1 MVLALIIAAVLVCLL
16 GAVYFGRKAKGKILD
31 EDTKSY
37 NTSKV
42 LEALVNTNSELYK
55 FIKKCVHESVDT
67 ALMNGGHDY
76 NFFKDN
82 MAETIIAI
90 LDHDIQEHGAGWM
103 HTEVEP
109 IITQENLA
117 IAVRSIMNMPEID
130 SEIAR
135 LFVDKIT
142 ANISEAESH
151 EKNALEMNKEFD
163 EAPGRDEEL
172 HPRIPT
178 PGEDSEDDS
187 DEMSIEAL
195 ASTGTVEDV

>member
-1 MVLALIIAAVLVCLL
+1 MVIAIVVALVILL
-16 GAVYFGRKAKGKILD
+16 GAVYFGKRSKDKILD

-55 FIKKCVHESVDT
+55 FIKGCVHESVDT
-67 ALMNGGHDY
+67 ALMNGGYDY
-76 NFFKDN
+76 SFFKDN
-82 MAETIIAI
+82 MAKSIISI
-90 LDHDIQEHGAGWM
+90 LDNDIQEHGAGWM

-117 IAVRSIMNMPEID
+117 IAVKSIMNMPEID

-151 EKNALEMNKEFD
+151 EKNALEMSKEFD

-178 PGEDSEDDS
+178 PGEDSEDNS

>member
-1 MVLALIIAAVLVCLL
+1 MVIAIIVALVILL
-16 GAVYFGRKAKGKILD
+16 GAVYFGKRSKDKILD
-31 EDTKSY
+31 EDAKAQ

-42 LEALVNTNSELYK
+42 IDALVNTNSELYK
-55 FIKKCVHESVDT
+55 FIKGCVHESVDT
-67 ALMNGGHDY
+67 ALMNGGYDY

-82 MAETIIAI
+82 MAEYIISI
-90 LDHDIQEHGAGWM
+90 LDYDIQEHGAGWM

-195 ASTGTVEDV
+195 ASTGTVEDM

>member
-1 MVLALIIAAVLVCLL
+1 MVIAIIVALVILL
-16 GAVYFGRKAKGKILD
+16 GAVYFGKRSKDKILD

-55 FIKKCVHESVDT
+55 FIKNRVHESVDT
-67 ALMNGGHDY
+67 ALINGGYDY

-82 MAETIIAI
+82 MAESIISI
-90 LDHDIQEHGAGWM
+90 LDHDIKEHGAGWM

-117 IAVRSIMNMPEID
+117 IAVRSIMNMPEIN
-130 SEIAR
+130 SEIER

-142 ANISEAESH
+142 ANIFEAESH

-163 EAPGRDEEL
+163 KAPGRDEEL
-172 HPRIPT
+172 HPRITT

-195 ASTGTVEDV
+195 ASTGTVEDM

>member
-1 MVLALIIAAVLVCLL
+1 MVIAIIVALVILL
-16 GAVYFGRKAKGKILD
+16 GAVYFGKMSKDKILD

-67 ALMNGGHDY
+67 ALINGGHDY

-82 MAETIIAI
+82 MAESIIST

-163 EAPGRDEEL
+163 KAPGRDEEL

-195 ASTGTVEDV
+195 SSTGTVEDM

>member
-1 MVLALIIAAVLVCLL
+1 MVIAIIVAMVILL
-16 GAVYFGRKAKGKILD
+16 GAVYFGKRSKDKILD

-37 NTSKV
+37 KTSKV
-42 LEALVNTNSELYK
+42 IEALVNTNSELYK
-55 FIKKCVHESVDT
+55 FIKECVHESVDT

-82 MAETIIAI
+82 MAESIISI
-90 LDHDIQEHGAGWM
+90 LDDDIKEHGAGWM

-163 EAPGRDEEL
+163 NAPGRDEEL

-178 PGEDSEDDS
+178 HGEDSEDDS

>member
-1 MVLALIIAAVLVCLL
+1 MIIAIIVALVILL
-16 GAVYFGRKAKGKILD
+16 GAVYFGRKSKGKILD
-31 EDTKSY
+31 EDTKAQ

-42 LEALVNTNSELYK
+42 LETLVNRNSELYK
-55 FIKKCVHESVDT
+55 FIKNRVHESADT
-67 ALMNGGHDY
+67 ALMNGGYDY

-82 MAETIIAI
+82 MAESIISI
-90 LDHDIQEHGAGWM
+90 LDNDIQEHGAGWM
-103 HTEVEP
+103 HTEVES

-130 SEIAR
+130 SEIAK

-163 EAPGRDEEL
+163 KAPGRDEEL

-178 PGEDSEDDS
+178 PGEDSEDNS

-195 ASTGTVEDV
+195 ASTGTVEDVRN

>member
-1 MVLALIIAAVLVCLL
+1 
-16 GAVYFGRKAKGKILD
+16 
-31 EDTKSY
+31 
-37 NTSKV
+37 
-42 LEALVNTNSELYK
+42 
-55 FIKKCVHESVDT
+55 
-67 ALMNGGHDY
+67 MNGGHDY

-103 HTEVEP
+103 HTEVES
-109 IITQENLA
+109 IITQDNLA

-195 ASTGTVEDV
+195 ASAGTVEDV

>member
-1 MVLALIIAAVLVCLL
+1 MVIAIIVTLVILL
-16 GAVYFGRKAKGKILD
+16 GAVYFGKRSKDKILD

-55 FIKKCVHESVDT
+55 FIKGCVHESVDT
-67 ALMNGGHDY
+67 ALMNGGYDY
-76 NFFKDN
+76 SFFKDN
-82 MAETIIAI
+82 MAKSIISI

-109 IITQENLA
+109 IITQDNLA

-178 PGEDSEDDS
+178 PGEYSEDDS

>member
-1 MVLALIIAAVLVCLL
+1 MVLTLIIAAALVCLL
-16 GAVYFGRKAKGKILD
+16 GAVYFGRKAKGKIMD

-37 NTSKV
+37 NASKV

-55 FIKKCVHESVDT
+55 FIKGCVHESVDT

-103 HTEVEP
+103 NTEVDP

-151 EKNALEMNKEFD
+151 EKNALEMNKEFN

-178 PGEDSEDDS
+178 PGEDSEDNS

>member
-1 MVLALIIAAVLVCLL
+1 MVLTLIIVAALVCLL
-16 GAVYFGRKAKGKILD
+16 CAVYFGRKAKGKILD
-31 EDTKSY
+31 EDTKAQ

-42 LEALVNTNSELYK
+42 LDALVNTNSELYK
-55 FIKKCVHESVDT
+55 FIKGCVHESVDT
-67 ALMNGGHDY
+67 ALMNGGYDY
-76 NFFKDN
+76 SFFKDN
-82 MAETIIAI
+82 MAKSIFSI

>member
-1 MVLALIIAAVLVCLL
+1 MVIAIIVALVILL
-16 GAVYFGRKAKGKILD
+16 GAIYFGKRSKDKILD

-55 FIKKCVHESVDT
+55 FIKGCVHESVDT
-67 ALMNGGHDY
+67 ALMNGGCDY
-76 NFFKDN
+76 SFFKDN
-82 MAETIIAI
+82 MAESIFSI

-109 IITQENLA
+109 IITQDNLA

-178 PGEDSEDDS
+178 PGEDSEYDS

>member
-1 MVLALIIAAVLVCLL
+1 MVIAIIVALVILL
-16 GAVYFGRKAKGKILD
+16 GAVYFGKKSKDKILD
-31 EDTKSY
+31 EDEKVQ

-42 LEALVNTNSELYK
+42 IDALVNTNSELYK

-67 ALMNGGHDY
+67 ALMNGGYDY

-82 MAETIIAI
+82 MAESIFSI

-109 IITQENLA
+109 NITQENLA

-130 SEIAR
+130 SEIAK

-151 EKNALEMNKEFD
+151 EKNALEMNKEFN

-195 ASTGTVEDV
+195 ASTGTVEDM

>member
-1 MVLALIIAAVLVCLL
+1 MVLALIIAAALVCLL
-16 GAVYFGRKAKGKILD
+16 GAVYFRKKAKDKILD
-31 EDTKSY
+31 EDTAKF

-55 FIKKCVHESVDT
+55 FIKDCVHESVDT
-67 ALMNGGHDY
+67 ALMNGGYDY
-76 NFFKDN
+76 SFFKDN
-82 MAETIIAI
+82 MAKSIISI
-90 LDHDIQEHGAGWM
+90 LDNDIQEHGAGWM

-117 IAVRSIMNMPEID
+117 ISVRSIMNMPEID

-163 EAPGRDEEL
+163 NAPGRDEEL

-187 DEMSIEAL
+187 YEMSIEAL

>member
-1 MVLALIIAAVLVCLL
+1 MVIAIIIALVILL
-16 GAVYFGRKAKGKILD
+16 GAVYFGKKSKDKILD
-31 EDTKSY
+31 EDDKVQ

-42 LEALVNTNSELYK
+42 IDALVNTNSELYK
-55 FIKKCVHESVDT
+55 FIKECVHESVDT
-67 ALMNGGHDY
+67 ALMNGGYDY

-82 MAETIIAI
+82 MAEYIISI
-90 LDHDIQEHGAGWM
+90 LDDDIKEHGAGWM
-103 HTEVEP
+103 HTEVES

-130 SEIAR
+130 SEITR

-187 DEMSIEAL
+187 AEMSIEAL

>member
-1 MVLALIIAAVLVCLL
+1 MVLTLIIAAALVCLL
-16 GAVYFGRKAKGKILD
+16 GAVYFGKKAKYKILD
-31 EDTKSY
+31 EDTVKF

-42 LEALVNTNSELYK
+42 LDALVNTNSELYK

-67 ALMNGGHDY
+67 ALMNGGYDY

-82 MAETIIAI
+82 MAEAIISI

-135 LFVDKIT
+135 LFVDKII

>member
-1 MVLALIIAAVLVCLL
+1 MVLAIVVALVILL
-16 GAVYFGRKAKGKILD
+16 GAVYFGKKSKGKILD
-31 EDTKSY
+31 EDTKAQ

-55 FIKKCVHESVDT
+55 FIKECVHESVDT
-67 ALMNGGHDY
+67 ALMNGGYDY
-76 NFFKDN
+76 SFFKDN
-82 MAETIIAI
+82 MAKSIFSI

-109 IITQENLA
+109 IITQENLD

-178 PGEDSEDDS
+178 PGEDREDDS

>member
-16 GAVYFGRKAKGKILD
+16 GAVYFGKKAKDKILD

-55 FIKKCVHESVDT
+55 FIKGCVHESVDT
-67 ALMNGGHDY
+67 ALMNGGYDY
-76 NFFKDN
+76 SFFKDN
-82 MAETIIAI
+82 MAESIFSI
-90 LDHDIQEHGAGWM
+90 LDHDIQEHGTGWM

>member
-1 MVLALIIAAVLVCLL
+1 MVIAIIVALVILL
-16 GAVYFGRKAKGKILD
+16 GIVYFGKRSKDKILD

-55 FIKKCVHESVDT
+55 FIKECVHESVDT

-82 MAETIIAI
+82 MAEYIISI
-90 LDHDIQEHGAGWM
+90 LDDDIKEHGAGWM

>member
-1 MVLALIIAAVLVCLL
+1 MVIAIIVALVILL
-16 GAVYFGRKAKGKILD
+16 GAVYFGKRSKDKILD

-55 FIKKCVHESVDT
+55 FIKGCVHESVDT
-67 ALMNGGHDY
+67 ALMNGGYDY
-76 NFFKDN
+76 SFFKDN
-82 MAETIIAI
+82 MAKSIISI
-90 LDHDIQEHGAGWM
+90 LDDDIKEHGAGWM

>member
-1 MVLALIIAAVLVCLL
+1 MVIAIIVALAILL
-16 GAVYFGRKAKGKILD
+16 GVVYFGRKSKGKILD
-31 EDTKSY
+31 EDAKAQ

-42 LEALVNTNSELYK
+42 IEALVNTNSELYK
-55 FIKKCVHESVDT
+55 FIKNRVHESVDT
-67 ALMNGGHDY
+67 ALMNGGYDY

-82 MAETIIAI
+82 MAESIFSI

-130 SEIAR
+130 SEITR

-142 ANISEAESH
+142 ANISEAEYH

>member
-1 MVLALIIAAVLVCLL
+1 MVIAIIVALVILL
-16 GAVYFGRKAKGKILD
+16 GAVYFGKRSKDKILD

-55 FIKKCVHESVDT
+55 FIKGCVHESVDT
-67 ALMNGGHDY
+67 ALMNGGYDY
-76 NFFKDN
+76 SFFKDN
-82 MAETIIAI
+82 MAKSIISI
-90 LDHDIQEHGAGWM
+90 LDHDIQEHGAGWL

-109 IITQENLA
+109 IITQDNLA

-151 EKNALEMNKEFD
+151 EKNALEMNKEFN

-195 ASTGTVEDV
+195 ASTGTVEDM

>member
-1 MVLALIIAAVLVCLL
+1 MVIAIVVALVILL
-16 GAVYFGRKAKGKILD
+16 GAVYFGKKSKDKILD

-42 LEALVNTNSELYK
+42 LDALVNTNSELYK
-55 FIKKCVHESVDT
+55 FIKNRVHESADT
-67 ALMNGGHDY
+67 ALMNGGYDY

-82 MAETIIAI
+82 MVESIISI
-90 LDHDIQEHGAGWM
+90 LDNDIQEHGAGWM
-103 HTEVEP
+103 YTEVEP

-130 SEIAR
+130 SEIAK

-142 ANISEAESH
+142 ANIFEAESH

-163 EAPGRDEEL
+163 KAPGRDEEL

-178 PGEDSEDDS
+178 PGEDSEDNS

>member
-1 MVLALIIAAVLVCLL
+1 MVIAMIVALVILL
-16 GAVYFGRKAKGKILD
+16 GAVYFGKRSKDKILD

-55 FIKKCVHESVDT
+55 FIKGCVHESVDT
-67 ALMNGGHDY
+67 ALMNGGYDY
-76 NFFKDN
+76 SFFKDN
-82 MAETIIAI
+82 MAKSIISI
-90 LDHDIQEHGAGWM
+90 LDLDIQEHGAGWM

-130 SEIAR
+130 SEITR

>member
-1 MVLALIIAAVLVCLL
+1 MVIAIIVALVILL
-16 GAVYFGRKAKGKILD
+16 GAVYFGKKSKDKILD
-31 EDTKSY
+31 EDDKVQ

-42 LEALVNTNSELYK
+42 IDALVNTNSELYK
-55 FIKKCVHESVDT
+55 FIKECVHESVDT
-67 ALMNGGHDY
+67 ALMNGGYDY

-82 MAETIIAI
+82 MAESIFSI

-103 HTEVEP
+103 HTEVES

-130 SEIAR
+130 SEITR

-142 ANISEAESH
+142 ANISEAEYH

>member
-1 MVLALIIAAVLVCLL
+1 MVIAIIVALVILL
-16 GAVYFGRKAKGKILD
+16 GAIYFGKRSKDKILD

-55 FIKKCVHESVDT
+55 FIKGCVHESVDT
-67 ALMNGGHDY
+67 ALMNGGCDY
-76 NFFKDN
+76 SFFKDN
-82 MAETIIAI
+82 MAKSIFSI

-109 IITQENLA
+109 IITQDNLA

-178 PGEDSEDDS
+178 PGEDSEYDS

>member
-1 MVLALIIAAVLVCLL
+1 MVIAIVAALVILL
-16 GAVYFGRKAKGKILD
+16 GAVYFGKRSKDKILD

-55 FIKKCVHESVDT
+55 FIKGCVHEALDT
-67 ALMNGGHDY
+67 ALMNGGYDHS
-76 NFFKDN
+76 FFKDD
-82 MAETIIAI
+82 MAKSIFSI

>member
-1 MVLALIIAAVLVCLL
+1 MVIAIIVALVILL
-16 GAVYFGRKAKGKILD
+16 GAIYFRKRSKDKILD

-55 FIKKCVHESVDT
+55 FIKGCVHESVDT
-67 ALMNGGHDY
+67 ALMNGGYDY
-76 NFFKDN
+76 SFFKDN
-82 MAETIIAI
+82 MAKSIFSI

>member
-1 MVLALIIAAVLVCLL
+1 MVIAIIVALVILL
-16 GAVYFGRKAKGKILD
+16 GAVYFGKKSKDKILD
-31 EDTKSY
+31 EDDKVQ

-42 LEALVNTNSELYK
+42 IDALVNTNSELYK
-55 FIKKCVHESVDT
+55 FIKECVHESVDT
-67 ALMNGGHDY
+67 ALMNGGYDY

-82 MAETIIAI
+82 MAESIFSI

-103 HTEVEP
+103 HTEVES

-130 SEIAR
+130 SEITR

-195 ASTGTVEDV
+195 ASIGTVEDV

>member
-1 MVLALIIAAVLVCLL
+1 MVIAIIVALVILL
-16 GAVYFGRKAKGKILD
+16 GAVYFGKKSKGKILD
-31 EDTKSY
+31 EDTKAQ

-42 LEALVNTNSELYK
+42 IDALVNTNSELYK
-55 FIKKCVHESVDT
+55 FIKECVHESVDT

-82 MAETIIAI
+82 MAESIFSI

-151 EKNALEMNKEFD
+151 EKNALEMNKEFN

>member
-1 MVLALIIAAVLVCLL
+1 MVIAIIVALVILL
-16 GAVYFGRKAKGKILD
+16 GAVYFGKRSKDKILD

-55 FIKKCVHESVDT
+55 FIKGCVHESVDT
-67 ALMNGGHDY
+67 ALMNGGYDY
-76 NFFKDN
+76 SFFKDN
-82 MAETIIAI
+82 MAKSIFSI

-178 PGEDSEDDS
+178 PGEDSEDNS
-187 DEMSIEAL
+187 DEMSMEAL

>member
-1 MVLALIIAAVLVCLL
+1 MVLTLIIAAALVCLL
-16 GAVYFGRKAKGKILD
+16 GAVYFGKRSKDKILD

-55 FIKKCVHESVDT
+55 FIKECVHESVDT
-67 ALMNGGHDY
+67 ALMNGGYDY
-76 NFFKDN
+76 SFFKDN
-82 MAETIIAI
+82 MAKSIFSI

-151 EKNALEMNKEFD
+151 EKNALEMNKEFN

-195 ASTGTVEDV
+195 ASTGTVEDM

>member
-1 MVLALIIAAVLVCLL
+1 MVIAIIVVLIILL
-16 GAVYFGRKAKGKILD
+16 GDIYFEKKFKDKILD
-31 EDTKSY
+31 EDTNSY

-42 LEALVNTNSELYK
+42 LDALVNTNSELYK

-82 MAETIIAI
+82 MAEYIISI
-90 LDHDIQEHGAGWM
+90 LDHDIKEHGVGWM
-103 HTEVEP
+103 HTEVES

-117 IAVRSIMNMPEID
+117 IAVKSIMNIPEID

-151 EKNALEMNKEFD
+151 EKIALEMNKEFD

-195 ASTGTVEDV
+195 ASTGTVEDM

>member
-1 MVLALIIAAVLVCLL
+1 MVIAIIVALVILL
-16 GAVYFGRKAKGKILD
+16 GAVYFGKKSKDKILD
-31 EDTKSY
+31 EDDKVQ

-42 LEALVNTNSELYK
+42 IDALVNTNSELYK
-55 FIKKCVHESVDT
+55 FIKECVHESVDT
-67 ALMNGGHDY
+67 AIMNGGHDY

-82 MAETIIAI
+82 MAESIISI
-90 LDHDIQEHGAGWM
+90 LDNDIQEHGAGWM

-163 EAPGRDEEL
+163 KAPGRDEEL

-178 PGEDSEDDS
+178 PGEDSEDNS

>member
-1 MVLALIIAAVLVCLL
+1 MVLALIIVVALVVLI
-16 GAVYFGRKAKGKILD
+16 GAIYFGMKAKDKILD
-31 EDTKSY
+31 EETEKF

-42 LEALVNTNSELYK
+42 LDALVNTNSELYK
-55 FIKKCVHESVDT
+55 FIKRCVHESVDS
-67 ALMNGGHDY
+67 ALMNGGYDY

-82 MAETIIAI
+82 LAESITNII
-90 LDHDIQEHGAGWM
+90 DHDIQENGSGWL

-178 PGEDSEDDS
+178 PGEDSEDNS

>member
-1 MVLALIIAAVLVCLL
+1 MVIAIIVALVILL
-16 GAVYFGRKAKGKILD
+16 GSVYFGKRPKDKILD

-42 LEALVNTNSELYK
+42 LDALVNTNSELYK
-55 FIKKCVHESVDT
+55 FTKNRVHESADT
-67 ALMNGGHDY
+67 ALMNGGYDY

-82 MAETIIAI
+82 MAESIISI
-90 LDHDIQEHGAGWM
+90 LDNDIQEHGAGWM

-117 IAVRSIMNMPEID
+117 IAVKSIMNMPEID
-130 SEIAR
+130 SEIAK

-142 ANISEAESH
+142 ANIFEAESH

-163 EAPGRDEEL
+163 NAPGRDEEL

-178 PGEDSEDDS
+178 PGEYSEDNS

>member
-1 MVLALIIAAVLVCLL
+1 MVLTLIIAAALVCLL

-151 EKNALEMNKEFD
+151 EKNALEMNKEFN

-195 ASTGTVEDV
+195 ASTGTVEDM

>member
-1 MVLALIIAAVLVCLL
+1 MYV
-16 GAVYFGRKAKGKILD
+16 GKKSKDKILD

-55 FIKKCVHESVDT
+55 FIKGCVHESVDT
-67 ALMNGGHDY
+67 ALMNGGYDY

-82 MAETIIAI
+82 MAESIFSI

-178 PGEDSEDDS
+178 PGEDSEDYS

>member
-1 MVLALIIAAVLVCLL
+1 MVIAIIVALVILL
-16 GAVYFGRKAKGKILD
+16 GAVYFGKKSKDKILD
-31 EDTKSY
+31 EDDKVQ

-42 LEALVNTNSELYK
+42 IDALVNTNSELYK
-55 FIKKCVHESVDT
+55 FIKGCVHESADT
-67 ALMNGGHDY
+67 ALMNGGYDY
-76 NFFKDN
+76 SFFKDN
-82 MAETIIAI
+82 MAKSIFTI